1 MLRLASLGLLSL
13 AACLLL
19 ASAGAAQTED
29 TSPTERSRRAL
40 ALAGDLMSP
49 FCPGR
54 TLADCPSPDAAV
66 WREDI
71 RTWMNAGVP
80 DSEIRA
86 RLQARMPEQDLSA
99 LPGGPLGWMVPILI
113 LVAGLGILYAALRR
127 VTAASGEP
135 ELDPELEEKLLNE
148 LESER

>member
-1 MLRLASLGLLSL
+1 MLRLASLGLLGL

-19 ASAGAAQTED
+19 ASASAAQTED
-29 TSPTERSRRAL
+29 TSPRERSRRAL

-71 RTWMNAGVP
+71 RTWMNAGLP
-80 DSEIRA
+80 DAEIRT
-86 RLQARMPEQDLSA
+86 RLQARMPEQNLSA
-99 LPGGPLGWMVPILI
+99 LPRGPLGWMVPSLI
-113 LVAGLGILYAALRR
+113 LVAGLGILTVALRR
-127 VTAASGEP
+127 VTAASDEP
-135 ELDPELEEKLLNE
+135 ELDPELEEKLLSE